1 MKKKPSRPPQ
11 PDARTRATLRQFQRT
26 VAASVMRPQGTAAG
40 AAVRLIKPNARLT
53 ARERLD
59 IYHQQYWLRVLG
71 SLRED
76 FPALAAALGESK
88 FERLARAYLAAH
100 PSRSFT
106 LRNLG
111 HNLEAFLLRPAH
123 RRLTAPITALAADLA
138 RFEWAQVVAFDEGG
152 ISPVTAEQLAGADP
166 ARLRLRLQP
175 YLSVLRFAHPVDHFV
190 LALQREDRNR
200 TEASQAMAAAKPSKK
215 KRASKTPAKPAL
227 PKPAATF
234 LAIHRV
240 DTLLFTKPL
249 PLEAFRLLTALAE
262 GKSIARA
269 CALAFTVPKGKKL
282 PDGEILRRGALLQ
295 EWFTTWAELGWF
307 ALRK

>member
-1 MKKKPSRPPQ
+1 VKKKPSLPQ
-11 PDARTRATLRQFQRT
+11 PDALTHAGLQKFQRSI
-26 VAASVMRPQGTAAG
+26 AASVMRPQGTAAG

-53 ARERLD
+53 AHERLD
-59 IYHQQYWLRVLG
+59 IYHQQYWLRILG

-76 FPALAAALGESK
+76 FPALAAALGEAK

-111 HNLEAFLLRPAH
+111 RHLEAFVLRPAH
-123 RRLTAPITALAADLA
+123 RRLTAPHTALAADLA
-138 RFEWAQVVAFDEGG
+138 RFEWAQVVAFDEGE
-152 ISPVTAEQLAGADP
+152 IAPVTAEQLAGADP

-200 TEASQAMAAAKPSKK
+200 TEASQAMAAGKK
-215 KRASKTPAKPAL
+215 KSRASKKTPVKPSL
-227 PKPAATF
+227 PQPAATF

-249 PLEAFRLLTALAE
+249 PIEAFRLLTALAE
-262 GKSIARA
+262 GRTIARA
-269 CALAFTVPKGKKL
+269 CTIAFLVPKGRKL
-282 PDGEILRRGALLQ
+282 PDEEVLRRGALLQ